1 MKWPTRFLVLSVMTI
16 MVALLLRVPSLDR
29 RPMHGDEAVQAIKFC
44 KLIGQG
50 LCRYDPLE
58 YHGLTLNYFT
68 LIPARLSSANQLTD
82 VTEITLRIV
91 PVFFGV
97 LLVLMPFMLPA
108 GLGKK
113 TAIIAA
119 ALTAVSPAF
128 VFYSRYY
135 IQEILLVTFT
145 FGVITCGYRYT
156 RNRKLLWAVSAGVF
170 AGLAQASKETGVI
183 AFASMLL
190 ALALT
195 RISMGKSDSDSPAGL
210 RKIKWHH
217 IGAAVITAAVVS
229 VLFYS
234 SFFANLS
241 GVADSVRTFATYF
254 VKAFKNPWHIHPWYY
269 YLKMLTYWRHGS
281 GPIWSEGLII
291 ILALV
296 GFVVA
301 ISKKSKEGDPK
312 LLRFIAFYTLAMTVA
327 YCAIPYKTPWCALG
341 FLHGLILLA
350 AVGGVWLI
358 GLFRRSSLR
367 TVAVLILVCGLAHLA
382 WQGWLGSHKLSADT
396 TNPYVYAHTSTDIFS
411 IVDRISEVAKVH
423 PDGANTHIQVICSE
437 DDYWPLP
444 WYLRGFGNV
453 GWWNA
458 VDMNAPAAPIIIASP
473 NFEGQLVKK
482 LYEAP
487 PPGQRHLYV
496 PLFDSPAQLRP
507 GVELIALVRQ
517 DLWDAYLRADGDSSG
532 NVK

>member
-1 MKWPTRFLVLSVMTI
+1 
-16 MVALLLRVPSLDR
+16 
-29 RPMHGDEAVQAIKFC
+29 MHGDEAVQAVKFGE
-44 KLIGQG
+44 LLEGDV
-50 LCRYDPLE
+50 CRYDPNE

-68 LIPARLSSANQLTD
+68 LVPAWLSSANKLTD
-82 VTEITLRIV
+82 VTEFTLRIV
-91 PVFFGV
+91 PVLFGV

-113 TAIIAA
+113 TAIVAA

-170 AGLAQASKETGVI
+170 AGLAQASKETSVI
-183 AFASMLL
+183 AFGSMLL
-190 ALALT
+190 ALVLT
-195 RISMGKSDSDSPAGL
+195 RISMSKGDSSSATGV
-210 RKIKWHH
+210 RKIKWPH
-217 IGAAVITAAVVS
+217 IGAAVITAAAVS

-234 SFFANLS
+234 SFFANLP

-254 VKAFKNPWHIHPWYY
+254 VKAFKNQWHIHPWHY
-269 YLKMLTYWRHGS
+269 YLRMLTYWRYGA
-281 GPIWSEGLII
+281 GPIWSEGLIVA
-291 ILALV
+291 LALV

-301 ISKKSKEGDPK
+301 MSKKSKEGDSK
-312 LLRFIAFYTLAMTVA
+312 LLRFIAFYTLAMTVT

-350 AVGGVWLI
+350 AVGVVWLI
-358 GLFRRSSLR
+358 GIFRRSSLR
-367 TVAVLILVCGLAHLA
+367 TVAVLILVFGMAHLT
-382 WQGWLGSHKLSADT
+382 WQGWLGSHRLFADT
-396 TNPYVYAHTSTDIFS
+396 SNPYVYAHTSIDIFG
-411 IVDRISEVAKVH
+411 IVERVGQVAKAH
-423 PDGANTHIQVICSE
+423 PDGANTHIQVVCSE

-453 GWWNA
+453 GWWDT

-473 NFEGQLVKK
+473 NVEADLVRK
-482 LYEAP
+482 LYELA

-496 PLFDSPAQLRP
+496 PLFDSPAQLRS
-507 GVELIALVRQ
+507 GVELTALVRK
-517 DLWDAYLRADGDSSG
+517 DLWDAYLRAGDKSGG